1 MKKYTV
7 ETSSRTQTQD
17 LAFALVSLLHDP
29 LVILMRGDL
38 GAGKTTFTQGLAK
51 GLGIKQTVNSP
62 TFTIFK
68 MYYGRLPLYHID
80 AYRLEGISQDLGF
93 EEYIEDSDGICVID
107 WPMYVQ
113 ELVPEE
119 YMEIEL
125 LHEGEDQRTMNVY
138 AHGSAIEKIVEE
150 WLCA

>member
-7 ETSSRTQTQD
+7 ETNSRTQTQE
-17 LAFALVSLLHDP
+17 LAYRLGSILQEP

-51 GLGIKQTVNSP
+51 GLEIKQTVNSP
-62 TFTIFK
+62 TFTILK
-68 MYYGRLPLYHID
+68 IYYGRLPLYHID
-80 AYRLEGISQDLGF
+80 AYRLEGASSDLGF
-93 EEYIEDSDGICVID
+93 EEYIEDGDGICVIE

-113 ELVPEE
+113 DLVPEE
-119 YMEIEL
+119 YLEIEL
-125 LHEGEDQRTMNVY
+125 LHQGEDQRVMNVY
-138 AHGSAIEKIVEE
+138 SHGATIDTIVEE